1 VPLHPAFAA
10 FSPRPTPSQRLLH
23 SSAILRICP
32 YSARYS
38 ASRTPPLDTT
48 ETKKART
55 RYGENEP
62 IGTHRGPEVEPAGLG
77 IGWGPVEQLR
87 LYVKLEI
94 APCCIDGQSD

>member
-1 VPLHPAFAA
+1 MQAEIHSALHPAIAVVEDKY
-10 FSPRPTPSQRLLH
+10 PV
-23 SSAILRICP
+23 
-32 YSARYS
+32 
-38 ASRTPPLDTT
+38 SRTGIAMTT

-94 APCCIDGQSD
+94 APGVLERQSDCRG